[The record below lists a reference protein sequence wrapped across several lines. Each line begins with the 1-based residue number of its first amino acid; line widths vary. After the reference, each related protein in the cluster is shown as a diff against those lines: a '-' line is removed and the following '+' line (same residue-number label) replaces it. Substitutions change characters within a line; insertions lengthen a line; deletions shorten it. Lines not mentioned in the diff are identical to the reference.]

1 MGLLHQIH
9 TYSFCSAYAVHVSAV
24 KKSNF
29 YKILLTNVKKQ
40 KKQQSSSLN
49 KDFVVGEVSLL
60 LCELNKNTCLPYLDT
75 QVFVHNISKFGHLN
89 KLLRVCVHCVC
100 VCVCVCVL
108 LDG

>member
-60 LCELNKNTCLPYLDT
+60 FFCVNWTKILVYLT
-75 QVFVHNISKFGHLN
+75 
-89 KLLRVCVHCVC
+89 
-100 VCVCVCVL
+100 
-108 LDG
+108 